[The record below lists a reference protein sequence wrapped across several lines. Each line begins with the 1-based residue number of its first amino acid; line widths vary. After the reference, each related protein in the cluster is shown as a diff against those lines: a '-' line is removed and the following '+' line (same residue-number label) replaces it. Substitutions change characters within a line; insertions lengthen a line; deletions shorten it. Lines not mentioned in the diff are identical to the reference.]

1 MPASSPQSIQL
12 ACKRWPDRSSCYE
25 RLAPFP
31 QCAESSVANP
41 RACVKLAEYKQWKA
55 RKQSKGAK
63 NKPPPPL
70 SPPPPSPS
78 SPVDVTY
85 FTTMVKLS
93 SGMSI
98 ERMRMLTQA
107 HHVRFRDR
115 IVQIDLP
122 PKELQQRIPFH
133 RHDANEDESVATQT
147 VAFAKELVAA
157 GLFDRWR
164 FVDYSPTVLERIAVR
179 AGWPTRARATSYAS
193 YTHYAKV
200 WQQQKPLV
208 GVYSYFAALD
218 LCDSTHLLWTDL
230 DVVFW
235 SMPQASWVVDGANLL
250 AANPSMLSV
259 VPPAPERGSAV
270 VGSSRHLLIH
280 KPRLL
285 AVMAARPCAA
295 NRTCT
300 CPFGR
305 QKQPS
310 SGNPCDNLLD
320 GDGAPGI
327 IGRGR
332 VGPQWAGKFEWL
344 TLKRSHG
351 GALTNGSRYW
361 ALHMPYLPSWQTTPC
376 MLAMIS
382 SGVGV
387 QDKSNV
393 GDAAT
398 RESWLRHPIC
408 EESSG
413 YIV

>member
-1 MPASSPQSIQL
+1 MPYWYVASPGNLNTSG
-12 ACKRWPDRSSCYE
+12 ARREEADEE
-25 RLAPFP
+25 RCLLGR
-31 QCAESSVANP
+31 VA
-41 RACVKLAEYKQWKA
+41 
-55 RKQSKGAK
+55 
-63 NKPPPPL
+63 
-70 SPPPPSPS
+70 
-78 SPVDVTY
+78 
-85 FTTMVKLS
+85 
-93 SGMSI
+93 
-98 ERMRMLTQA
+98 
-107 HHVRFRDR
+107 
-115 IVQIDLP
+115 
-122 PKELQQRIPFH
+122 
-133 RHDANEDESVATQT
+133 
-147 VAFAKELVAA
+147 
-157 GLFDRWR
+157 
-164 FVDYSPTVLERIAVR
+164 
-179 AGWPTRARATSYAS
+179 
-193 YTHYAKV
+193 
-200 WQQQKPLV
+200 
-208 GVYSYFAALD
+208 
-218 LCDSTHLLWTDL
+218 
-230 DVVFW
+230 
-235 SMPQASWVVDGANLL
+235 
-250 AANPSMLSV
+250 
-259 VPPAPERGSAV
+259 
-270 VGSSRHLLIH
+270 
-280 KPRLL
+280 
-285 AVMAARPCAA
+285 
-295 NRTCT
+295 
-300 CPFGR
+300 GR